1 MADQE
6 PRGSYGGGRS
16 WVKWILIY
24 VIVAAVVYL
33 LVWLLFFRDGGY
45 F

>member
-6 PRGSYGGGRS
+6 PSGGYGRNWG
-16 WVKWILIY
+16 KWILIY
-24 VIVAAVVYL
+24 VIVAAVVYG
-33 LVWLLFFRDGGY
+33 LVWLLFLRDGGY